1 MHMRIAIEES
11 AMRLTFL
18 PPVKPVPVRDMFW
31 LFLGTRVLLVVG
43 TYLSFILFPVPAH
56 VYPQTPVDMTGL
68 LLSWKHWDAIDY
80 IQIAQ
85 SGYQNVL
92 QTAFFPLFPILVKS
106 VALLFLNHAYTLAAM
121 LVSNLALFGA
131 LYVLYQIAADALGE
145 AVGRRAMLY
154 LCIFPTAFFFF
165 AAYNES
171 LFLFL
176 TASALYSLRHQ
187 KWLLAGGLGALAA
200 LTRSAGVLLVLPFLY
215 ELWIARDLSRP
226 GLMKQVVGLI
236 PKALPIVL
244 IPLGTLL
251 YCFYCWKYFGNAFS
265 FAAVEKSWGRP
276 FTLPW
281 VGLLDGLRQIFVIQ
295 PFGSFMEVHTLI
307 DLSAVLG
314 FIALAVVGWR
324 YLSLRYTIWVVLLIL
339 FMLSGSAITSA
350 DPLFAD
356 QRYVLEMFPGFIMLA
371 ALGLKYQRL
380 HQAILISFPF
390 LQAIMAAL
398 FVLHRWMV

>member
-1 MHMRIAIEES
+1 MRS
-11 AMRLTFL
+11 TLL
-18 PPVKPVPVRDMFW
+18 PPLKPAPLREMLW
-31 LFLGTRVLLVVG
+31 LFLGTRVTLVLG
-43 TYLSFILFPVPAH
+43 TYLTFILFPVPPH
-56 VYPQTPVDMTGL
+56 VYPHSPVDMTGL
-68 LLSWKHWDAIDY
+68 LLSWQHWDAIDY

-85 SGYQNVL
+85 YGYQNVL
-92 QTAFFPLFPILVKS
+92 QTAFFPLFSLLVKG
-106 VALLFLNHAYTLAAM
+106 VALLFWNHAYTLAAM

-131 LYVLYQIAADALGE
+131 LYVLYQIAADALGDL
-145 AVGRRAMLY
+145 VGRRAMLY
-154 LCIFPTAFFFF
+154 LCLFPTAFFFF

-176 TASALYSLRHQ
+176 TASALFSLRHQ
-187 KWLLAGGLGALAA
+187 KWILAGVLGALAA
-200 LTRSAGVLLVLPFLY
+200 LTRSAGVLLVFPFLY
-215 ELWIARDLSRP
+215 ELWMARDLSQP
-226 GLMKQVVGLI
+226 GLLKQVIGLI

-244 IPLGTLL
+244 IPIGTLL
-251 YCFYCWKYFGNAFS
+251 YCFYCWRSFGNPFS

-281 VGLLDGLRQIFVIQ
+281 VGLIDAFRQLLVIQ

-307 DLSAVLG
+307 DLSAVLA
-314 FIALAVVGWR
+314 FITLAIVGWR
-324 YLSLRYTIWVVLLIL
+324 YLSLRYTIWSIILLL

-356 QRYVLEMFPGFIMLA
+356 QRYVLEIFPGFILLA

-398 FVLHRWMV
+398 FILHRWMV

>member
-1 MHMRIAIEES
+1 MRP
-11 AMRLTFL
+11 TFL
-18 PPVKPVPVRDMFW
+18 PPVKPVPVRDTLW
-31 LFLGTRVLLVVG
+31 LFLGTRVLLVIG

-56 VYPQTPVDMTGL
+56 VYPQSPVDMTGL

-85 SGYQNVL
+85 SGYQNGL
-92 QTAFFPLFPILVKS
+92 QTAFFPLFPLLAKGM
-106 VALLFLNHAYTLAAM
+106 ALLFLNRAYTLAAM

-131 LYVLYQIAADALGE
+131 LYVIYQIAADALGE

-171 LFLFL
+171 LFLL
-176 TASALYSLRHQ
+176 LSASALYSLRHQ
-187 KWLLAGGLGALAA
+187 KWLLAGVLGALAA
-200 LTRSAGVLLVLPFLY
+200 LTRSAGVLLVVPFLY
-215 ELWIARDLSRP
+215 ELWMARDLSRP
-226 GLMKQVVGLI
+226 GLPKQLVGLLT
-236 PKALPIVL
+236 KALPMIL

-251 YCFYCWKYFGNAFS
+251 YCLYCWRYFGNPFS

-281 VGLLDGLRQIFVIQ
+281 VGLIDAFRQILVIQ

-314 FIALAVVGWR
+314 FIALAVAGWR
-324 YLSLRYTIWVVLLIL
+324 YLSLRYTIWVVMLLL
-339 FMLSGSAITSA
+339 FMLSGSAIASA

-356 QRYVLEMFPGFIMLA
+356 QRYVLEMFPGFMMLA

-380 HQAILISFPF
+380 HQAIIISFPF
-390 LQAIMAAL
+390 LQAMMAAL

>member
-1 MHMRIAIEES
+1 MQS
-11 AMRLTFL
+11 TLL
-18 PPVKPVPVRDMFW
+18 PPLKPTPVRDMLW
-31 LFLGTRVLLVVG
+31 LFLGTRLLLVIG
-43 TYLSFILFPVPAH
+43 TYISFILFPVPPH
-56 VYPQTPVDMTGL
+56 VYPQSPVDMTGL
-68 LLSWKHWDAIDY
+68 LLSWRHWDANDY
-80 IQIAQ
+80 VQIAQ
-85 SGYQNVL
+85 SGYQNISE
-92 QTAFFPLFPILVKS
+92 TAFFPLFPFLVKCM
-106 VALLFLNHAYTLAAM
+106 ALLFGNHAYTLAAM

-145 AVGRRAMLY
+145 QVGRRTLLY
-154 LCIFPTAFFFF
+154 LCLFPTAFFFF
-165 AAYNES
+165 AGYNES
-171 LFLFL
+171 LFLL
-176 TASALYSLRHQ
+176 LSCSTLYAIRHQ
-187 KWLLAGGLGALAA
+187 KWILAGGLGGLAA
-200 LTRSAGVLLVLPFLY
+200 LTRSAGVLLVFPYLY
-215 ELWIARDLSRP
+215 EIWMARDISQP
-226 GLMKQVVGLI
+226 GLPKQVDGLI

-251 YCFYCWKYFGNAFS
+251 YCYYCWRHFGNPLS

-281 VGLLDGLRQIFVIQ
+281 TGIIDAFWQIFFKQ

-314 FIALAVVGWR
+314 FIALAILGWR
-324 YLSLRYTIWVVLLIL
+324 YLSVSYTIWIAILLL
-339 FMLSGSAITSA
+339 FMLSGSAIATA

-356 QRYVLEMFPGFIMLA
+356 QRYVLEMFPGFITLA
-371 ALGLKYQRL
+371 ALSMKYQRL

>member
-1 MHMRIAIEES
+1 M
-11 AMRLTFL
+11 L
-18 PPVKPVPVRDMFW
+18 W
-31 LFLGTRVLLVVG
+31 LFLGTRVLLVIG
-43 TYLSFILFPVPAH
+43 TFLSFILFPVPSH
-56 VYPQTPVDMTGL
+56 VYPQSPVDMMGL

-92 QTAFFPLFPILVKS
+92 ETAFFPLFPMLVKG
-106 VALLFLNHAYTLAAM
+106 VALLFGNHAYTLAAM
-121 LVSNLALFGA
+121 LASNLALFGA
-131 LYVLYQIAADALGE
+131 LYVLYQIATDALGE
-145 AVGRRAMLY
+145 QVGRRTLLY

-165 AAYNES
+165 AGYNES
-171 LFLFL
+171 LFLLL
-176 TASALYSLRHQ
+176 TASTLFALRHQ
-187 KWLLAGGLGALAA
+187 KWVLAGGLGALAA
-200 LTRSAGVLLVLPFLY
+200 LTRSAGAFLVFPFLY
-215 ELWIARDLSRP
+215 ELWMARDIARP
-226 GLMKQVVGLI
+226 GLLKQAVGLI
-236 PKALPIVL
+236 PKALPMAL

-251 YCFYCWKYFGNAFS
+251 YCYYCWGYFGNPFS

-281 VGLLDGLRQIFVIQ
+281 TGLIDAFRQILIIQ

-307 DLSAVLG
+307 DLSAVLA
-314 FIALAVVGWR
+314 FIALAIVSWR
-324 YLSLRYTIWVVLLIL
+324 YLSMRYTIWIVILLL
-339 FMLSGSAITSA
+339 FMLSGSATASA

-356 QRYVLEMFPGFIMLA
+356 QRYVLEMFPGFITLA

-380 HQAILISFPF
+380 HQGIVISFPF

>member
-1 MHMRIAIEES
+1 M
-11 AMRLTFL
+11 L
-18 PPVKPVPVRDMFW
+18 W
-31 LFLGTRVLLVVG
+31 LFLGTRLLLVIG
-43 TYLSFILFPVPAH
+43 TYISFILFPVPPH
-56 VYPQTPVDMTGL
+56 VYPQSPVDMTGL
-68 LLSWKHWDAIDY
+68 LLSWRHWDANDY
-80 IQIAQ
+80 VQIAQ
-85 SGYQNVL
+85 FGYQNISE
-92 QTAFFPLFPILVKS
+92 TAFFPLFPFLVKCM
-106 VALLFLNHAYTLAAM
+106 ALLFGNHAYTLAAM

-145 AVGRRAMLY
+145 QVGRRTLLY
-154 LCIFPTAFFFF
+154 LCLFPTAFFFF
-165 AAYNES
+165 AGYNES
-171 LFLFL
+171 LFLL
-176 TASALYSLRHQ
+176 LSCSTLYAIRHQ
-187 KWLLAGGLGALAA
+187 KWILAGGLGGLVA
-200 LTRSAGVLLVLPFLY
+200 LTRSALLVFPYLY
-215 ELWIARDLSRP
+215 ELWMARDISQP
-226 GLMKQVVGLI
+226 GLPKQVVGLI

-251 YCFYCWKYFGNAFS
+251 YCYYCWRHFGNPLS

-281 VGLLDGLRQIFVIQ
+281 TGIIDAFWQIFFKQ

-314 FIALAVVGWR
+314 FIALAILGWR
-324 YLSLRYTIWVVLLIL
+324 YLSVSYTIWIVILLL
-339 FMLSGSAITSA
+339 FMLSGSAIATA

-356 QRYVLEMFPGFIMLA
+356 QRYVLEMFPGFITLA
-371 ALGLKYQRL
+371 ALGMKHQSL

>member
-1 MHMRIAIEES
+1 MQS
-11 AMRLTFL
+11 TLL
-18 PPVKPVPVRDMFW
+18 PPLKPTPVRDMLW
-31 LFLGTRVLLVVG
+31 LFLGTRLLLVVG
-43 TYLSFILFPVPAH
+43 TYLSFILFPVPPH
-56 VYPQTPVDMTGL
+56 VYPQTPVDILGL

-85 SGYQNVL
+85 SGYQNITE
-92 QTAFFPLFPILVKS
+92 TAFFPLFSMLVKC
-106 VALLFLNHAYTLAAM
+106 VALLFGNHAYTLAAM
-121 LVSNLALFGA
+121 LVSNLALLGA

-145 AVGRRAMLY
+145 RVGRRTMLY
-154 LCIFPTAFFFF
+154 LCLFPTAFFFF
-165 AAYNES
+165 TGYDES
-171 LFLFL
+171 LFLLLSSSTLF
-176 TASALYSLRHQ
+176 ALRHQ
-187 KWLLAGGLGALAA
+187 KWILAGGLGALAA
-200 LTRSAGVLLVLPFLY
+200 LTRSAGVLLVFPFLY
-215 ELWIARDLSRP
+215 ELWMARDLSQP
-226 GLMKQVVGLI
+226 GLLKQVVGLI
-236 PKALPIVL
+236 PKALPIFL

-251 YCFYCWKYFGNAFS
+251 YCYYCWRYFGNPFS

-281 VGLLDGLRQIFVIQ
+281 IGLIDGFRQIFIIQ

-307 DLSAVLG
+307 DLSAVLA
-314 FIALAVVGWR
+314 FIALAIVGWR
-324 YLSLRYTIWVVLLIL
+324 YLSMRYTIWIVILLL

-356 QRYVLEMFPGFIMLA
+356 QRYVLEMFPGFITLA
-371 ALGLKYQRL
+371 ALGMKHQRL

>member
-1 MHMRIAIEES
+1 MQS
-11 AMRLTFL
+11 TLL
-18 PPVKPVPVRDMFW
+18 PPLKPTPVRDMLW
-31 LFLGTRVLLVVG
+31 LFLGTRLLLVIG
-43 TYLSFILFPVPAH
+43 TYFSFILFPVPPH
-56 VYPQTPVDMTGL
+56 VYPQSPVDMMGL
-68 LLSWKHWDAIDY
+68 LFSWKHWDANDY

-85 SGYQNVL
+85 SGYQNITE
-92 QTAFFPLFPILVKS
+92 TAFFPLFPILVKCM
-106 VALLFLNHAYTLAAM
+106 ALLFGNHAYTLAAM

-145 AVGRRAMLY
+145 QVGRRTLLY
-154 LCIFPTAFFFF
+154 LCLFPTAFFFF
-165 AAYNES
+165 TGYNES
-171 LFLFL
+171 LFLL
-176 TASALYSLRHQ
+176 LSCGTLYAIRHQ
-187 KWLLAGGLGALAA
+187 KWILAGGLGGLAA
-200 LTRSAGVLLVLPFLY
+200 LTRSAGVLLVFPYLY
-215 ELWIARDLSRP
+215 ELWMARDISQP
-226 GLMKQVVGLI
+226 GLPKQVVGLI

-251 YCFYCWKYFGNAFS
+251 YCYYCWRHFGNPLS

-281 VGLLDGLRQIFVIQ
+281 TGIIDAFWQIFFKQ

-314 FIALAVVGWR
+314 FIALAILGWR
-324 YLSLRYTIWVVLLIL
+324 YLSVSYTIWIAILLL
-339 FMLSGSAITSA
+339 FMLSGSAIATA

-356 QRYVLEMFPGFIMLA
+356 QRYVLEMFPGFITLA
-371 ALGLKYQRL
+371 ALSMKHQRL